1 MRPLQLRV
9 TAEPLELRAY
19 PEPPGRRPPAPGCQ
33 VRRVTSVAGA
43 PFGSLGCLIISA
55 FASAMS
61 HFILAES
68 QAMNLALTVVLT
80 LTFQTVERRARSAR
94 YPCLITA
101 ETEPPGRLHS
111 STGSSHEPGPANGT
125 SVVDAPRFLWGSF
138 QSQGQP
144 RRKPA
149 LAALSLTAP
158 GHRKSLSTI
167 FYAVAAQRNA
177 RYALNPWKI
186 RANQCPLRVS
196 QCLRCRSL
204 VTGRFVSGPFSG
216 SGLERDFP
224 QLSLISATT
233 NSSSRIP
240 QLSRVG
246 LAASFTS

>member
-111 STGSSHEPGPANGT
+111 STGTPYQRRGEPRYASAHPDCSGAF
-125 SVVDAPRFLWGSF
+125 SVSGAAPLGADMLPTWRRF
-138 QSQGQP
+138 QS
-144 RRKPA
+144 
-149 LAALSLTAP
+149 
-158 GHRKSLSTI
+158 
-167 FYAVAAQRNA
+167 
-177 RYALNPWKI
+177 
-186 RANQCPLRVS
+186 
-196 QCLRCRSL
+196 
-204 VTGRFVSGPFSG
+204 
-216 SGLERDFP
+216 RD
-224 QLSLISATT
+224 SWTY
-233 NSSSRIP
+233 
-240 QLSRVG
+240 V
-246 LAASFTS
+246 